1 MTLPNMPLTAATGGV
16 GASLPTEQTT
26 TAAPDAAALLGADTA
41 HLDYNLHPLKVKS
54 LDHYTE
60 QPTGDE
66 RFHIS

>member
-1 MTLPNMPLTAATGGV
+1 MTLPNTPMTVAAGDVST
-16 GASLPTEQTT
+16 SLPTEPAV
-26 TAAPDAAALLGADTA
+26 AATPDTSAPPDLDAA

-60 QPTGDE
+60 QPNGDE